1 MFRTDRSLSL
11 RGLVLAA
18 AASAALLLAGA
29 GGAAA
34 QGVDEDAVA
43 AKVGGETITRGEVQQ
58 TFQGLPQQYRQR
70 GFGAIY
76 PMLLERMVQQR
87 VLMQKGREAGL
98 GDDPEV
104 EKRMAELK
112 RQVIHDVYLSRL
124 VEKRVTDERLR
135 KAYDRYL
142 EQNPPKQETKARH
155 ILVDTEQQ
163 ARNLIQ
169 QVTDG
174 ADFAELARKHST
186 GPSGEKG
193 GDLGWFPRGAM
204 VEAFDKAAF
213 RLEPNQF
220 TADPVKTRFGWHVI
234 LVENRRTVEPPSFE
248 KMKPQ
253 LLEQIGQEVAFR
265 IAQDVVEAADVQ
277 RYGVDGDPMAAPDVE
292 GVPKN

>member
-1 MFRTDRSLSL
+1 MSRAHRDLSL
-11 RGLVLAA
+11 RGLALAA

-43 AKVGGETITRGEVQQ
+43 AKVGDETITMGEVQE

-87 VLMQKGREAGL
+87 VLMQKGQAAGL

-104 EKRMAELK
+104 EERMAELK

-163 ARNLIQ
+163 ARDLID

-174 ADFAELARKHST
+174 ADFAELAREHST
-186 GPSGEKG
+186 GPSGKKG
-193 GDLGWFPRGAM
+193 GDLGWFPRGSM

-234 LVENRRTVEPPSFE
+234 LVEDRRTVEPPSFE

-265 IAQDVVEAADVQ
+265 IAQDVVEKADVQ
-277 RYGVDGDPMAAPDVE
+277 RYGVDGDPMEAPDVE
-292 GVPKN
+292 GVPNN